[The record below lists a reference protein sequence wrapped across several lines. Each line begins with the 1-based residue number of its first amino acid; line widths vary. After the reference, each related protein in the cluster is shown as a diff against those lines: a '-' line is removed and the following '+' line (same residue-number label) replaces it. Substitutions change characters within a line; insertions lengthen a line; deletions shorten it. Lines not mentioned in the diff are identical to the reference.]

1 MTEENGELTSLG
13 PYTFQPGRHHCP
25 SPSDGTLTRGG
36 LPVPLRV
43 TEPVLQRFLDVMT
56 ELETG
61 LAERWG
67 RTQGSLTYTRAE

>member
-1 MTEENGELTSLG
+1 MT
-13 PYTFQPGRHHCP
+13 RA
-25 SPSDGTLTRGG
+25 G

-56 ELETG
+56 ELEIG

-67 RTQGSLTYTRAE
+67 RSQGALPYSRAE

>member
-1 MTEENGELTSLG
+1 MTEEQGELTALG
-13 PYTFQPGRHHCP
+13 PYTYRPGKDHSP

-36 LPVPLRV
+36 HPVPLRV
-43 TEPVLQRFLDVMT
+43 TEPVLQRFLDVMA

-67 RTQGSLTYTRAE
+67 RAQSSLTCPRAE